1 MEPILIDEN
10 PQLIKERWGNQK
22 DEIKDF
28 YPSQLGYRSL
38 NERTNIARKMLDA
51 MYPEKPGRC

>member
-1 MEPILIDEN
+1 MEN
-10 PQLIKERWGNQK
+10 K
-22 DEIKDF
+22 DEIKNY
-28 YPSQLGYRSL
+28 YPSQIGYRSL